1 VKVVKLGGSLLDD
14 AQRRDA
20 VLREIARAW
29 HRGEQLVIVHGGG
42 KHIDAALAKRGI
54 AKKTHAG
61 LRITDDATLEI
72 VIEVLDHVVNPLIV
86 SELIAHGVNAT
97 GISGSSILVAEKHP
111 PIDGVDLLNV
121 GRVISAKTIE
131 VDDALPVV
139 SCIASMA
146 PPPAALTGNALAAEG
161 GGATLFNVNADSAA
175 AAVAVAL
182 RAESLQF
189 ITDVAGVL
197 DTNGEVVSTLNVTAV
212 EQWISNVSGGMKPK
226 LQAALHALQNGVSQ
240 IAIGE
245 NGGTRLC
252 HPERSEG
259 SGRAGGAMTDLLAP
273 HTRPGPSLP
282 LGVINEG
289 EPNVAA

>member
-1 VKVVKLGGSLLDD
+1 VKVIKLGGSLLDD

-86 SELIAHGVNAT
+86 NELIAHGVNAA
-97 GISGSSILVAEKHP
+97 GISGSSILIAEKHP

-121 GRVISAKTIE
+121 GRVIGAKPIE
-131 VDDALPVV
+131 VGDALPVI
-139 SCIASMA
+139 SCV
-146 PPPAALTGNALAAEG
+146 G
-161 GGATLFNVNADSAA
+161 GSFNVNADSAA

-189 ITDVAGVL
+189 ITDVPGVL
-197 DTNGEVVSTLNVTAV
+197 DTNGEVVSTLHVAAV
-212 EQWISNVSGGMKPK
+212 EQWIGNVSGGMKPK

-245 NGGTRLC
+245 NGGTNL
-252 HPERSEG
+252 
-259 SGRAGGAMTDLLAP
+259 
-273 HTRPGPSLP
+273 
-282 LGVINEG
+282 
-289 EPNVAA
+289 VAA